1 MKNDVW
7 VVVANST
14 VARIFKAETV
24 NRLKELETLIH
35 PESRQLTSELVSD
48 KQGRT
53 FESTHSGTRSAME
66 PKHNPQAIEFDIFA
80 KHLSEHL
87 DSACENGLYKKLY
100 LAANPAFLGLL
111 RQHLN
116 AKTMKAIASQIDKDI
131 TQLGPNE
138 ISKHFNIT
146 I

>member
-24 NRLKELETLIH
+24 HQLKELETLIH
-35 PESRQLTSELVSD
+35 PESRQTSGELTSD
-48 KQGRT
+48 RPGRT
-53 FESTHSGTRSAME
+53 FESAHTGTRHAME
-66 PKHNPQAIEFDIFA
+66 PKHNPQEIEFNIFA
-80 KHLSEHL
+80 KHLSKHL
-87 DSACENGLYKKLY
+87 DSACLNGRYKKLY

-116 AKTMKAIASQIDKDI
+116 AKTMRLIETQVDKDI
-131 TQLGPNE
+131 TQLTPNE
-138 ISKHFNIT
+138 ITKHFNI
-146 I
+146 II